1 MPSLSSTYARPSHPV
16 DVVETIA
23 QTHDWQFDREGD
35 DEINLTIS
43 GGWCD
48 YQVSFTWLEDVE
60 ALHISCAFDIK
71 KHERRNGEIQNL
83 ITLINEHM
91 WVGHFGFW
99 KSEGMIIYRH
109 ALLLP
114 GGLAPS
120 AAQCETVLQVAVSS
134 SERYYQAF
142 QFVLWAGKT
151 AQEAMAS
158 AMIETEGEA

>member
-1 MPSLSSTYARPSHPV
+1 MRAHHPV
-16 DVVETIA
+16 DVVESLA
-23 QTHDWQFDREGD
+23 HANDWHFDRDGD
-35 DEINLTIS
+35 DEISLTIG

-48 YQVSFTWLEDVE
+48 YQVAFTWLEDVE

-71 KHERRNGEIQNL
+71 KHERRNNEIFQL
-83 ITLINEHM
+83 IAAINEQM

-99 KSEGMIIYRH
+99 KDEGMVIFRH
-109 ALLLP
+109 ALVLA

-120 AAQCETVLQVAVSS
+120 AQQCETVLSVAIASC
-134 SERYYQAF
+134 ERYYQAF

-151 AQEAMAS
+151 AKEALES